1 VTLKNAPT
9 NDMRYPKKGT
19 LKATITVLITRAV
32 LTNILVTLLF
42 LYVLGSN
49 SFKAFVIGVAI
60 KANLEIGFTKVV
72 YMAILE
78 LILFIGKFGI
88 EQVPTILF

>member
-1 VTLKNAPT
+1 
-9 NDMRYPKKGT
+9 
-19 LKATITVLITRAV
+19 
-32 LTNILVTLLF
+32 